1 MAQAGQVT
9 GDKAHRLRLIWI
21 AGLIALGG
29 MYACIWAFAP
39 VDLMLV
45 ARIWFMPAIGT
56 LGATVANTSGT
67 GGGVVF
73 VPVFNILRLQ
83 HVIDLHP
90 IQITAASFLIQCFG
104 MSMGSLRWG
113 LRVHA
118 QPVEAS
124 DHHVPVRVRD
134 FWVVVLS
141 VLAISAPTM
150 LATQQL
156 AHFSPHNV
164 LIGFKSFS
172 VVLGITLITS
182 AWTVNRRLPEQ
193 RGLKR
198 FDLIVL
204 LLMAPLG
211 GFITALFSV
220 GIGEL
225 VALYLFIRH
234 YPILLAT
241 GTATVISALSCLIG
255 APYHIVMG
263 NVPWEVIVL
272 AGPGAALGGFIA
284 RPLALWLGP
293 LRLKSLDGAWIVL
306 SSLYL
311 IWLNR

>member
-1 MAQAGQVT
+1 MGIGRGFNGAGRIF
-9 GDKAHRLRLIWI
+9 A
-21 AGLIALGG
+21 AGLVVLATGYAAL
-29 MYACIWAFAP
+29 WAFAP
-39 VDLMLV
+39 IDPVLL
-45 ARIWFMPAIGT
+45 ARLWFMPAIGV

-73 VPVFNILRLQ
+73 IPVFNILRLQ
-83 HVIDLHP
+83 GVLDLHP
-90 IQITAASFLIQCFG
+90 VQITAASFLIQCFG

-118 QPVEAS
+118 QPATAE

-134 FWVVVLS
+134 FWMVIGA
-141 VLAISAPTM
+141 VLAISAPVM
-150 LATQQL
+150 LATQRL
-156 AHFSPHNV
+156 AHFSPHEV

-172 VVLGITLITS
+172 VLLGITLIVS

-193 RGLKR
+193 PRLKR
-198 FDLIVL
+198 IDLIVL
-204 LLMAPLG
+204 LLAAPLG

-220 GIGEL
+220 GVGEL

-255 APYHIVMG
+255 APFHIVAG
-263 NVPWEVIVL
+263 NVPWEVVAL
-272 AGPGAALGGFIA
+272 AAPGAMLGGFIA
-284 RPLALWLGP
+284 RPLALWLGS
-293 LRLKSLDGAWIVL
+293 LRLKTLDGAWIVA

-311 IWLNR
+311 IWMNR